1 MLASELEH
9 AIEAKGAAMRS
20 ARSAFS
26 LGGWAWGIDNII
38 PMRDAEPPI
47 GLIVEQISN

>member
-1 MLASELEH
+1 M
-9 AIEAKGAAMRS
+9 AAMRS

-38 PMRDAEPPI
+38 PMRDADRI
-47 GLIVEQISN
+47 DS